1 MQGKLRAEPL
11 SFDITTECA
20 CCGKPIQITMRH
32 DLSYRLRE
40 PDSSPLFC
48 VPMVDFTKLRAPSI
62 INAF

>member
-1 MQGKLRAEPL
+1 M

-20 CCGKPIQITMRH
+20 CCGKPMQITMNH
-32 DLSYRLRE
+32 DLSYRLGD
-40 PDSSPLFC
+40 PDSSPLFF